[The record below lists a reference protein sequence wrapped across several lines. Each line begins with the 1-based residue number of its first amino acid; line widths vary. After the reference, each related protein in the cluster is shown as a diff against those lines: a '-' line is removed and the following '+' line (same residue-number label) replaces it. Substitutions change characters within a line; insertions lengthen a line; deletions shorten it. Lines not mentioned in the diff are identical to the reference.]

1 MVRPPVRGVQI
12 ARIFNIARDD
22 MHGLQLSALVNQ
34 TRRLSGVQ
42 IGLINI
48 NRGGWLPFFPLINIG
63 FGGDKKDLVEEEPT
77 SPPRGEDP

>member
-1 MVRPPVRGVQI
+1 
-12 ARIFNIARDD
+12 
-22 MHGLQLSALVNQ
+22 
-34 TRRLSGVQ
+34 VQ